1 MHRSLPPLISF
12 LPPSL
17 PTPVLLTVS
26 VWGSPPGCPDS
37 GPSGRRPGL
46 CVPRPAVL
54 AAACRSAPAY
64 RPPGSSPAAGSP
76 ARPDCDTSWSSPESS
91 PRLLKERRGKVRS
104 IETFQVFSFSLKR
117 QYLCLLRSTWTPFS
131 LFLALFWQSAVLH
144 FSVVLC
150 NYTWDKLL
158 IKPDVSSKR
167 CSYKQRGTSSLICV
181 PCVGVCALTCDKV
194 GVVAA
199 LAELHHGVNEVWHVV
214 LVCSF
219 GQEGEVLL

>member
-1 MHRSLPPLISF
+1 MFQNCTFLFLLWISF
-12 LPPSL
+12 PPPSL

-46 CVPRPAVL
+46 CVPRPAVW

-76 ARPDCDTSWSSPESS
+76 ARPDCGTSWSFPESS
-91 PRLLKERRGKVRS
+91 PRLLKERRGKVRV
-104 IETFQVFSFSLKR
+104 IETSQVFSFSVKDNICVPCAQLEC
-117 QYLCLLRSTWTPFS
+117 YFLSLPCFDSLLFYT
-131 LFLALFWQSAVLH
+131 FL
-144 FSVVLC
+144 LC
-150 NYTWDKLL
+150 NYRWDKLL

-167 CSYKQRGTSSLICV
+167 CSYKQKGASSLIC
-181 PCVGVCALTCDKV
+181 VCALTCDKV